1 MQENVEET
9 CPRDMLASAT
19 HTLPLLRS
27 ELVEIVGKVCLRD
40 RSLEHQLAKL
50 TVLYFGTKYVS
61 ARRFERNK

>member
-27 ELVEIVGKVCLRD
+27 ELVEIVGKVCLRNMP
-40 RSLEHQLAKL
+40 LEEQLAKL
-50 TVLYFGTKYVS
+50 TVLFWDEVCFPKT
-61 ARRFERNK
+61 F